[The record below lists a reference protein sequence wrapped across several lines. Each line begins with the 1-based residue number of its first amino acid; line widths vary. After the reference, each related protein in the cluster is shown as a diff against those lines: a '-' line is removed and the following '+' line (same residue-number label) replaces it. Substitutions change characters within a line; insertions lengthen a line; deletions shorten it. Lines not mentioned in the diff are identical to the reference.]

1 MPTFTGS
8 YGKNGGSS
16 LSGGGGRFTG
26 SYGKK
31 SKKKGGRSWYGG
43 LKNAVHD
50 VEDMAV
56 GATVGTAKLVGTVG
70 EETVGAIKGGLR
82 TPRSGGGP
90 KNPYAKTAEIGKQ
103 IAKSYADFYG
113 PLAHGD
119 VEGFLANIYD
129 HPLQL
134 PLDVATVASLGIG
147 GAAKVGLIPAKS
159 GIRLELTMA
168 NGEKVVTK
176 PLARGEMRAQ
186 LQALTAKAKN
196 SEVKV
201 GPYHRPAG
209 MAAAKAKRTK
219 LTRQS
224 RNVQAQN
231 ASFNRELR
239 ELRGKP
245 DQVAAFLLGR
255 FDRQGLNEYVDLLRG
270 EAEKNPKGPAAVTL
284 RVIENPR
291 VQKRFDV
298 PTPKVKKVIDEA
310 RALGEK
316 QKGLLGIDDATAEA
330 ARFRPARIAGGAR
343 LELKKGWV
351 PKGGPKIGMEVKSP
365 KGIGRVTWIDKNDGK
380 ITVQYGAGRKSG
392 PVEQRFNPD
401 ELIYPDHPQEW
412 VGGPSIEE
420 LKTRGLDPVYF
431 PDTDAVRPPTLS
443 FNSGGGKRLPKR
455 PGATKQNTGA
465 LMMAGQLIHNPA
477 VLNKSWLEAVKFQH
491 YKDTHNALIEMATE
505 SPDIPHGY
513 QAIRELPSE
522 RVPHMDKAR
531 GEFMKAID
539 DEGVFRQDAPTMT
552 TRSPDTATRL
562 ANGNYLVV
570 PDKIVKQMTGEFTR
584 QNEFIRKMNR
594 YPLKVWRA
602 LVLGLRPAWLVN
614 NVVGNTMMYL
624 IHSARPEDLKQLAGA
639 FKEFATPKQHKAIDQ
654 ILDKHFAGQTQGG
667 FVASEFP
674 SFNPQG
680 VGRYGGKLQKTTA
693 AVGRGMGAVASAL
706 PKIDKRWEQA
716 LRKAKVKAELKRHPG
731 LQEKVERMGKETAE
745 FEHLDKVLS
754 ENPDITQA
762 VYDRV
767 NDALGDFDH
776 MSPAERSTVRSLL
789 PFWSWFKAI
798 AGVSAKLV
806 VEQPLKVNVF
816 GHLGRIAIQTSLEEQ
831 GIPRDEWPQSLM
843 GMLGMHRDS
852 DGRISG
858 FSTAGLNPYMT
869 VAQLGAFSAAIV
881 SLHPGEMGR
890 TLPGLNPLLTD
901 LGSYVW
907 GQSPQGYEIHGIGTV
922 ETLPFTRLLKAF
934 ELTYGVHIP
943 WLGPAASKDPMYDH
957 NFKDELLRYGGVPYA
972 RVSRTAAK
980 RTVADR

>member
-1 MPTFTGS
+1 MAGPTFGGHSGGSFSGSTFTG
-8 YGKNGGSS
+8 
-16 LSGGGGRFTG
+16 TA
-26 SYGKK
+26 KK
-31 SKKKGGRSWYGG
+31 KKKGKSWYGG
-43 LKNAVHD
+43 LKNAVSD
-50 VEDMAV
+50 VEDIAV
-56 GATVGTAKLVGTVG
+56 GATVGTAKMVGTVA
-70 EETVGAIKGGLR
+70 EETYGAIRGGLH
-82 TPRSGGGP
+82 PRQGQK
-90 KNPYAKTAEIGKQ
+90 KNPYEKTTQIAKQ
-103 IAKSYADFYG
+103 IAQSYKDYYG

-119 VEGFLANIYD
+119 IEGFLNNVYE

-134 PLDVATVASLGIG
+134 PLDAATVASLGIG
-147 GAAKVGLIPAKS
+147 GAARVGLIPAKA

-168 NGEKVVTK
+168 NGEKVLTK

-196 SEVKV
+196 AEIKA

-209 MAAAKAKRTK
+209 MAAAKVKRTK

-239 ELRGKP
+239 KLRGKP

-255 FDRQGLNEYVDLLRG
+255 FDRQGLNEYVALLRG

-291 VQKRFDV
+291 VQKRFDA

-330 ARFRPARIAGGAR
+330 ARYRPARIAGGAR
-343 LELKKGWV
+343 LE
-351 PKGGPKIGMEVKSP
+351 
-365 KGIGRVTWIDKNDGK
+365 DG
-380 ITVQYGAGRKSG
+380 
-392 PVEQRFNPD
+392 
-401 ELIYPDHPQEW
+401 EW

-420 LKTRGLDPVYF
+420 LKARGLDPVYF
-431 PDTDAVRPPTLS
+431 PDIDTVRQPTFS
-443 FNSGGGKRLPKR
+443 FNSGGGKGLPKR

-465 LMMAGQLIHNPA
+465 LMMAGQLVHNPA

-491 YKDTHNALIEMATE
+491 YKDTHSALIEMATE

-522 RVPHMDKAR
+522 RVPHMDKTR

-562 ANGNYLVV
+562 ENGNYLVV

-584 QNEFIRKMNR
+584 QNEFIRLMNR

-624 IHSARPEDLKQLAGA
+624 VHSARPEDLKQLAGA

-693 AVGRGMGAVASAL
+693 AAGRGMGAVASAL

-716 LRKAKVKAELKRHPG
+716 LRKAKVKAELKRHPQ
-731 LQEKVERMGKETAE
+731 LREHAERMGKETAE
-745 FEHLDKVLS
+745 FERLDKVLS

-776 MSPAERSTVRSLL
+776 MSPAERSTLRSLF
-789 PFWSWFKAI
+789 PFYSWFKAI

-869 VAQLGAFSAAIV
+869 VAQLGAFSAAV
-881 SLHPGEMGR
+881 ASLQPGEAGR

-901 LGSYVW
+901 VGSYVW

-943 WLGPAASKDPMYDH
+943 WLGPASSKDPMYDH

-972 RVSRTAAK
+972 RVSQTAAK
-980 RTVADR
+980 RTTADR